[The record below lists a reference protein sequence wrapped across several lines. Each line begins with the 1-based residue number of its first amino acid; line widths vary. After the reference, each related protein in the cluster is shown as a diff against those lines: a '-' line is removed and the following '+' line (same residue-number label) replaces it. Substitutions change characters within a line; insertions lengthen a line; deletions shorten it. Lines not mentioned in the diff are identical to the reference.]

1 MMMSKICLLLM
12 TLTCFWMAASSAVV
26 QSFDSIPKS
35 NENPYN
41 RLMAISDRAKSSSEF
56 PISSSSQF
64 STEISSSMS
73 TPVEPFKIITYTS
86 YIFRTIVRKLYATST
101 ATVTTTASNPC
112 TKIMN

>member
-1 MMMSKICLLLM
+1 MSKICLLLM

-41 RLMAISDRAKSSSEF
+41 RLMAISDPAYQSSSEF

-86 YIFRTIVRKLYATST
+86 YIFRTIVRTLYATST